1 MAKVTIQQMQRMKDD
16 GEKIS
21 MVTAYDY
28 SQAVLVEKSGIE
40 MVLVGDSLAMTTLG
54 HSGTTALTTEEMIA
68 HIKPVVRGAPSPLI
82 VGDLVF
88 GSYNESVVQAVSS
101 ANRLIKEGGCDAVK
115 LEGAHVEKIKAIVE
129 AGIAVQGHLGLTP
142 QTSVLLGG
150 FKVQGKDMEAA
161 RKLLEDAKEVEKAGA
176 FSIVLE
182 CVPEELG
189 RAVSKTLSI
198 PVIGIGAGR
207 YCDGQVL
214 VFHDMLGLFDKF
226 TPKFVKK
233 YRDVGKD
240 IVEAFTQFKKEIKEG
255 SFPSEENT
263 FGGLSR
269 PESDSLLEEFGR
281 EGSC

>member
-182 CVPEELG
+182 CVSEELG

-269 PESDSLLEEFGR
+269 PESDSLLEEFDR
-281 EGSC
+281 QGSC

>member
-88 GSYNESVVQAVSS
+88 GSYNESVAQAVSS

-161 RKLLEDAKEVEKAGA
+161 RKLVEDAKEVEKAGA

-240 IVEAFTQFKKEIKEG
+240 VVEAFTQFKKEIKEG

-269 PESDSLLEEFGR
+269 PEGDSLLEEFGR

>member
-88 GSYNESVVQAVSS
+88 GSYNESVIQAVSS

-269 PESDSLLEEFGR
+269 PESDSLLEEFDR
-281 EGSC
+281 QGSC

>member
-1 MAKVTIQQMQRMKDD
+1 MAKVTIQRMQRMKDD

-88 GSYNESVVQAVSS
+88 GSYNESVVQAVCS

-269 PESDSLLEEFGR
+269 PESDSLLEEFDR
-281 EGSC
+281 QGSC

>member
-88 GSYNESVVQAVSS
+88 GSYNESVAQAVSS

-161 RKLLEDAKEVEKAGA
+161 RKLVEDAKEVEKAGA

>member
-88 GSYNESVVQAVSS
+88 GSYNESVIQAVSS

>member
-269 PESDSLLEEFGR
+269 PESDSLLEEFDR
-281 EGSC
+281 QGSC

>member
-101 ANRLIKEGGCDAVK
+101 ANRLIKEGGCDAIK